1 MMHSSTP
8 QNSHIISLT
17 QHSNVSAQHF
27 REQTYREFIV
37 DRGDARYVAYEVVD
51 RRVGWKRVDPP
62 PLPRPRISHQVEWGS
77 HLLPL
82 ELRERSRSLKRDLVP
97 APAPEPAK
105 VEHRDMAE
113 ENREDLCK
121 LLTVAAAGVFV
132 WVVYRVAVILW
143 DLVQQYWYV

>member
-1 MMHSSTP
+1 
-8 QNSHIISLT
+8 
-17 QHSNVSAQHF
+17 
-27 REQTYREFIV
+27 
-37 DRGDARYVAYEVVD
+37 
-51 RRVGWKRVDPP
+51 
-62 PLPRPRISHQVEWGS
+62 
-77 HLLPL
+77 
-82 ELRERSRSLKRDLVP
+82 LKRDQVP